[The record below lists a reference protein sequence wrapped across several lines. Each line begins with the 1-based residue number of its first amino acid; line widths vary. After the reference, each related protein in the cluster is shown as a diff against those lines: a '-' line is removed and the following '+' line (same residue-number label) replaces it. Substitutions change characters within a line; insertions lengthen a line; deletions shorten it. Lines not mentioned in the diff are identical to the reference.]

1 MHRGG
6 IMNELA
12 AKQQE
17 QTDNEELIAKAIAQ
31 QDARQA
37 QQQKE
42 KDDKRMAML
51 DSIASHREAM
61 VWHVH
66 PTTSKETIGSSKY
79 YSHKI
84 KLRINIYQ

>member
-1 MHRGG
+1 MHREG
-6 IMNELA
+6 IMNKLA

-31 QDARQA
+31 RDARQA

-42 KDDKRMAML
+42 KDDKRTAML
-51 DSIASHREAM
+51 NSIASHREAM

-66 PTTSKETIGSSKY
+66 PATSKGSIGSSKY
-79 YSHKI
+79 SHNI